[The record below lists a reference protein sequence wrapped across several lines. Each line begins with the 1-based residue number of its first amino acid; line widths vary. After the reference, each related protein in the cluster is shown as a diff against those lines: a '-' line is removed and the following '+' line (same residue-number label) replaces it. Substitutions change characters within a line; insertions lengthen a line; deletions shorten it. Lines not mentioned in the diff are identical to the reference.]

1 MFITFGNKTPFLYSM
16 SLRTLFSGGLSLSSR
31 LKLLTVLWVGSAL
44 LSVIL
49 TLILS
54 LRLENAATVIDDA
67 ASLRMQVYRLA
78 YMASERTPQAQIDN
92 QLREFEGTL
101 LRITQSDAI
110 YPLMPS
116 ETPPAYGLIQSMLLI
131 DWKSNIQPA
140 LKRYRRPTQIEL
152 YRFAGNI
159 ELFLQALENAN
170 EKNTLW
176 LRRFQMA
183 MMLMI
188 FVAAGLMIVWHYAW
202 IIRPLE
208 TLRDGVETISQGR
221 FGVQIDTEQI
231 QEFAQVSKGFNQM
244 SSRLKVLYTDLEGQV
259 ARQTQDLARQNRD
272 LTLLYQTTR
281 DLHQTLTPREAAEE
295 FLARTLPA
303 VSASAGSIRL
313 LDNDRKNTNLI
324 ASIGLSEAEDRDS
337 DTEQTQPEEE
347 TPLFKHTV
355 VFPITYQEEELG
367 ILTLY
372 FSDDPTL
379 NDNDNELL
387 RTLCGQL
394 GVSIASSRLEQE
406 RRLLAVLQERNL
418 IAQGLHD
425 SIAQALTFLNL
436 QVQMLESAFHA
447 DQKEQAEENIRFIKD
462 GVQECYE
469 DVRELLL
476 NFRTKISNKDFPEA
490 VSALLTRFERQTKI
504 NVSTEWRDEGA
515 ALNNDE
521 QLQIIF
527 ILQESLSNIRK
538 HALARNVTVS
548 IDNRQD
554 FTLIIRDDGVGFD
567 PAHLDTLSGEHVGMG
582 IMRERAQRIHAELE
596 VSSKPDEG
604 TTVTLTLPKHKRT
617 FS

>member
-208 TLRDGVETISQGR
+208 PCATAWKPSAKADSAYKSIPNRFKSLR
-221 FGVQIDTEQI
+221 
-231 QEFAQVSKGFNQM
+231 K
-244 SSRLKVLYTDLEGQV
+244 
-259 ARQTQDLARQNRD
+259 
-272 LTLLYQTTR
+272 
-281 DLHQTLTPREAAEE
+281 
-295 FLARTLPA
+295 
-303 VSASAGSIRL
+303 SA
-313 LDNDRKNTNLI
+313 K
-324 ASIGLSEAEDRDS
+324 ASI
-337 DTEQTQPEEE
+337 
-347 TPLFKHTV
+347 K
-355 VFPITYQEEELG
+355 
-367 ILTLY
+367 
-372 FSDDPTL
+372 
-379 NDNDNELL
+379 
-387 RTLCGQL
+387 
-394 GVSIASSRLEQE
+394 
-406 RRLLAVLQERNL
+406 
-418 IAQGLHD
+418 
-425 SIAQALTFLNL
+425 
-436 QVQMLESAFHA
+436 
-447 DQKEQAEENIRFIKD
+447 
-462 GVQECYE
+462 
-469 DVRELLL
+469 
-476 NFRTKISNKDFPEA
+476 
-490 VSALLTRFERQTKI
+490 
-504 NVSTEWRDEGA
+504 
-515 ALNNDE
+515 
-521 QLQIIF
+521 
-527 ILQESLSNIRK
+527 
-538 HALARNVTVS
+538 
-548 IDNRQD
+548 
-554 FTLIIRDDGVGFD
+554 
-567 PAHLDTLSGEHVGMG
+567 
-582 IMRERAQRIHAELE
+582 
-596 VSSKPDEG
+596 
-604 TTVTLTLPKHKRT
+604 
-617 FS
+617 